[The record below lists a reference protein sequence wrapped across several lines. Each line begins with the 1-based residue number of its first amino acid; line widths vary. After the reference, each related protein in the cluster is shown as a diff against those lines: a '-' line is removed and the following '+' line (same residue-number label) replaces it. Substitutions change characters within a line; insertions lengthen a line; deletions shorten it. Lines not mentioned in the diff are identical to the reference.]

1 MSWYRT
7 AWHRL
12 FASGTREGIIKR
24 WMPRSLFARALT
36 IVVAPMVLLQAIIS
50 FMYLDRNA
58 ETVTVRM
65 TRGVAGDIALMIALY
80 ERTSVFL
87 PPEEIAEAASG
98 RLGFSVSWIA
108 GGELPA
114 PITGGQSSVVARA
127 LARELPNRI
136 RKPVWFDVAR
146 LEDYADIRVAVEG
159 GIFRIIVDEK
169 RLTVTNSH
177 IFLVW
182 MMAFSLIIVGVAA
195 LFLRNQIRPIQRLAL
210 AADAFGHGR
219 DVPDFKPSGA
229 TEVRAAAQSFIEMRE
244 RIVRQMQQRTEML
257 AGVSHDLKTPLT
269 RMKLALAMMGDS
281 ADIEA
286 LRADVREMEH
296 MVAEYLD
303 FARGGAGEASAPHQ
317 VKEILNEVAET
328 ARRSAE
334 GKPARDVTLNASDN
348 LAANVRRNALRRCI
362 QNLVDNALKHGT
374 RAVITASRKGPM
386 IEIAVDDDGP
396 GIPAARREEAFMPFH
411 RLDEGRN
418 LQMGGVGLGLA
429 IARDIARAH
438 GGDVTL
444 GASPLNGLRAEIRIR
459 ADG

>member
-1 MSWYRT
+1 
-7 AWHRL
+7 
-12 FASGTREGIIKR
+12 
-24 WMPRSLFARALT
+24 
-36 IVVAPMVLLQAIIS
+36 
-50 FMYLDRNA
+50 
-58 ETVTVRM
+58 
-65 TRGVAGDIALMIALY
+65 
-80 ERTSVFL
+80 
-87 PPEEIAEAASG
+87 
-98 RLGFSVSWIA
+98 
-108 GGELPA
+108 
-114 PITGGQSSVVARA
+114 
-127 LARELPNRI
+127 
-136 RKPVWFDVAR
+136 
-146 LEDYADIRVAVEG
+146 
-159 GIFRIIVDEK
+159 
-169 RLTVTNSH
+169 
-177 IFLVW
+177 

-195 LFLRNQIRPIQRLAL
+195 LFLRNQIKPIQRLAL

-269 RMKLALAMMGDS
+269 RMKLALAMMGDG
-281 ADIEA
+281 ADVEA

-303 FARGGAGEASAPHQ
+303 FARGGAGEAPAPHQ
-317 VKEILNEVAET
+317 VQDILNDVAET

-334 GKPARDVTLNASDN
+334 GKPARDVTLNASGN

-374 RAVITASRKGPM
+374 RAVITASRKGAM

-444 GASPLNGLRAEIRIR
+444 GASPLGGLRAEIRIR
-459 ADG
+459 AEG

>member
-7 AWHRL
+7 AWRKL
-12 FASGTREGIIKR
+12 FASGTREGIIKG

-50 FMYLDRNA
+50 YMYLDRNA

-65 TRGVAGDIALMIALY
+65 TRGVAGDIALMVALY
-80 ERTSVFL
+80 ERTRAFL

-98 RLGFSVSWIA
+98 RLGFSVGWIA

-114 PITGGQSSVVARA
+114 AESDQDSFLARA

-136 RKPVWFDVAR
+136 RKPVWFDAAR
-146 LEDYADIRVAVEG
+146 LEDFADIRVAVEG
-159 GIFRIIVDEK
+159 GIFRIVVDEK

-195 LFLRNQIRPIQRLAL
+195 LFLRNQIKPIQRLAL

-269 RMKLALAMMGDS
+269 RMKLALAMMGDG
-281 ADIEA
+281 ADVEA

-303 FARGGAGEASAPHQ
+303 FARGGAGEAPAPHQ
-317 VKEILNEVAET
+317 VQEILNDVAET

-334 GKPARDVTLNASDN
+334 GKPARDVTLNASGN

-374 RAVITASRKGPM
+374 RAVITASRKGAM

-396 GIPAARREEAFMPFH
+396 GIPPARREEAFMPFH

-444 GASPLNGLRAEIRIR
+444 GASPLGGLRAEIRIR

>member
-12 FASGTREGIIKR
+12 FASGEREGIIKR
-24 WMPRSLFARALT
+24 WLPRSLFARALT
-36 IVVAPMVLLQAIIS
+36 IVVAPMVILQAIVS
-50 FMYLDRNA
+50 YMYLDRNA

-65 TRGVAGDIALMIALY
+65 TRGVAGDIALLVALY
-80 ERTSVFL
+80 ERTNLLL
-87 PPEEIAEAASG
+87 PPEELAEAASG
-98 RLGFSVSWIA
+98 RLGFSVGWLP
-108 GGELPA
+108 GESLPETA
-114 PITGGQSSVVARA
+114 STTNSVLARV

-136 RKPVWFDVAR
+136 RKPVWFDAER
-146 LEDYADIRVAVEG
+146 LEDFADIRVAVEG
-159 GIFRIIVDEK
+159 GVFRIVVDEK
-169 RLTVTNSH
+169 RLTITNSH
-177 IFLVW
+177 IFVVW
-182 MMAFSLIIVGVAA
+182 MLAFSLIIIGVAA
-195 LFLRNQIRPIQRLAL
+195 LFLRNQIKPIQRLAL

-281 ADIEA
+281 PDIEA

-303 FARGGAGEASAPHQ
+303 FARGGGGENSVRLPMTD
-317 VKEILNEVAET
+317 ILTEVAET
-328 ARRSAE
+328 ARRGADGTRE
-334 GKPARDVTLNASDN
+334 RDVALNATGD
-348 LAANVRRNALRRCI
+348 LVAEVRRNAMRRCI

-396 GIPAARREEAFMPFH
+396 GIPSARREEAFRPFH

-444 GASPLNGLRAEIRIR
+444 GASPLGGLRAEIRIR
-459 ADG
+459 VDG